1 MKNKGYFGGQK
12 NTEKSAISKTSLIV
26 IIVIAFF
33 IPAIAAALLLMG
45 GSGDTDT
52 VAEKYTQVSLYFED
66 ELLFEEKSTLQDTE
80 KSVLVD
86 IFSPM
91 SETLMQINAPLRDIE
106 NEKMLRVIIITESS
120 SNEYN
125 CYFSEK
131 DGESFC
137 IGTNNTVY
145 RINNDVAFSFISS
158 AYSEV
163 LHSNAIPPKLSTT
176 SNDTVIPFSAN
187 WKYKAL
193 DGKMINA
200 VKVNTTSEELV
211 YDMAGALGL
220 NFEVEPDSCTV
231 EIYTGGI
238 ITEKLNSSDLSSI
251 TVEPGTTLQFKVTA
265 TWEETD
271 TSAFAGTVSYNFK
284 ALLRDRSEFIV
295 NKTALD
301 VGDFIVVSATNII
314 DTSKIQFSSS
324 PDIGFSPVFF
334 KDGDL
339 VRALIP
345 FNYNLDEGLYKLTFT
360 HGAATETVD
369 IELSASSAS
378 FLEAIYAEEL
388 STFNTIT
395 SQSSL
400 NELNNIINALGRE
413 GSAYIFFRT
422 PFIDYADN
430 PSLSLRYN
438 YGTLFET
445 ADGKSTHTLQGV
457 EYTSTATLATS
468 VTALN
473 SGIVLST
480 GSCEYLGN
488 FVIIEHGMG
497 LRTVYGHLSSIAVQK
512 GDNVARSQVIG
523 TSGSL
528 TDKSANGVLVMCYVF
543 DVAVDY
549 TKIAGQEILP
559 SQTDKEVSSR

>member
-33 IPAIAAALLLMG
+33 IPAIAATLLLMG

-52 VAEKYTQVSLYFED
+52 VTEKYTQVSIYYED
-66 ELLFEEKSTLQDTE
+66 ELLFEEKSTPQDTE

-91 SETLMQINAPLRDIE
+91 SETLTQINAPLREIE
-106 NEKMLRVIIITESS
+106 NEKTLRIIIATESS

-137 IGTNNTVY
+137 IGGNTVY
-145 RINNDVAFSFISS
+145 RINNDVAFSFMSS

-163 LHSNAIPPKLSTT
+163 LHSSAIPPKLSTT
-176 SNDTVIPFSAN
+176 SNDTVIPYSAN
-187 WKYKAL
+187 WRYKAL
-193 DGKMINA
+193 DGKMIDA
-200 VKVNTTSEELV
+200 VKVKTTSEELL

-231 EIYTGGI
+231 EIYNNGI
-238 ITEKLNSSDLSSI
+238 ITEKLDSSDLSSI

-265 TWEETD
+265 TWEESE
-271 TSAFAGTVSYNFK
+271 TSSFAGTVTYSFK
-284 ALLRDRSEFIV
+284 ALLRDRSEFTV
-295 NKTALD
+295 NKTSLA
-301 VGDFIVVSATNII
+301 VGDFIMVSATNII
-314 DTSKIQFSSS
+314 DTSKIQFSST
-324 PDIGFSPVFF
+324 PDIGFSPVFLN
-334 KDGDL
+334 DGDL
-339 VRALIP
+339 VKALIP
-345 FNYNLDEGLYKLTFT
+345 FDYDLDEGLYKLTFT
-360 HGAATETVD
+360 HGAATETID

-378 FLEAIYAEEL
+378 FIEAIYAEDL

-413 GSAYIFFRT
+413 GSEYIFFRT
-422 PFIDYADN
+422 PFIDYAN
-430 PSLSLRYN
+430 TPSLSLRYN
-438 YGTLFET
+438 YGTVFET
-445 ADGKSTHTLQGV
+445 ADGKVTHTLQGV
-457 EYTSTATLATS
+457 EYTSKGTLAAS

-480 GSCEYLGN
+480 GSSAYLGN

-497 LRTVYGHLSSIAVQK
+497 LRTVYGHLGSITVHK
-512 GDNVARSQVIG
+512 GDNVSKSQVIG
-523 TSGSL
+523 TCGKL
-528 TDKSANGVLVMCYVF
+528 TNASANGVLVMCYVF

-549 TKIAGQEILP
+549 RKIAGQDIFN
-559 SQTDKEVSSR
+559 